1 MARHMSSGTRRA
13 PGQLRAALADGLNW
27 RRGIRSRAAVSIAG
41 STINRWVLPEQGGAP
56 AATWR
61 RRRGRTGYGARAVC
75 DLDRCR
81 PQWPACQVKRSGCRE
96 TRPRFEQRAWFL
108 RMWTAGLRGD
118 KDQRPVSCRQ
128 SGPALSNG
136 TARLQDDEIVSG
148 RNAGGQFRSRFNL
161 MSACL
166 MQPNAAASGRLGS
179 RRPGGCDSL

>member
-1 MARHMSSGTRRA
+1 MVVMARHMSSGTRRA

-41 STINRWVLPEQGGAP
+41 STIDRWVLPEQGGAP

-136 TARLQDDEIVSG
+136 TARLQDDEMVLG
-148 RNAGGQFRSRFNL
+148 VMQAGNSEAVL
-161 MSACL
+161 T
-166 MQPNAAASGRLGS
+166 
-179 RRPGGCDSL
+179 

>member
-27 RRGIRSRAAVSIAG
+27 RRGIRSRAAVQSPAQL
-41 STINRWVLPEQGGAP
+41 STVGYCLNKGGAP

-61 RRRGRTGYGARAVC
+61 RRRGRAGYGARAVC

-81 PQWPACQVKRSGCRE
+81 PQWPAGQVKRSGCRE

-161 MSACL
+161 SD
-166 MQPNAAASGRLGS
+166 QH
-179 RRPGGCDSL
+179 